1 MPFARQTGS
10 LDNRRTKYPR
20 QAPQS
25 AQNFNAVLIKIEK
38 SLMKAMPERARAGL
52 TATGHLEIRA
62 KTRRILTNANMPPL
76 IDPMLKQGRS
86 RSGTAGALAF
96 FVAGLVIGLGLVSNL
111 GAQFIVGLI
120 ILAVLCFGLMML
132 ARLAENSRTRVTA
145 GEASYRA
152 FFDHAV
158 DGIFRTTPDGHY
170 LAVNQALADI
180 YGYPNPEA
188 LIAGL
193 TDIGAQLYVEHG
205 RREEFGALM
214 QANDVV
220 TNFVS
225 EIHHRSGHRIWISEN
240 ARAVRDWSGE
250 LLCYEGTVEDVT
262 ERFEQD
268 RALRVALRQAE
279 IANKMKAAF
288 LAAMSHELK
297 TPLNAVLGF
306 SEIIR
311 DEILGP
317 VGQAAY
323 RDYAGDIHKSGS
335 RLLAVVNDVLDV
347 SRLEGG
353 LLIID
358 ASPENVLDLAEQAIR
373 LAQSLTQD
381 KRRIKVDIP
390 ADMPSLLVD
399 SRRLSQALGNLIANA
414 VKFTP
419 VAGEVRLA
427 VTRAAD
433 GSVLLT
439 VSDTGIGMAQET
451 IAAAL
456 EPFRQVDGSL
466 ARRFEGAGLGL
477 SISKALAELHG
488 GFLSVQS
495 AVGEGTAVTIA
506 LPPTRICAGPDMAR
520 VA

>member
-1 MPFARQTGS
+1 
-10 LDNRRTKYPR
+10 
-20 QAPQS
+20 
-25 AQNFNAVLIKIEK
+25 
-38 SLMKAMPERARAGL
+38 
-52 TATGHLEIRA
+52 
-62 KTRRILTNANMPPL
+62 MPPL
-76 IDPMLKQGRS
+76 IDPMHKQGRS
-86 RSGTAGALAF
+86 RFGLAGTLAF
-96 FVAGLVIGLGLVSNL
+96 FIAGLVIGLGLVSNL
-111 GAQFIVGLI
+111 GSQFVAGLI
-120 ILAVLCFGLMML
+120 IVAALCFGLFLL
-132 ARLAENSRTRVTA
+132 ARVAENTRTRVTA

-180 YGYPNPEA
+180 YGYANPEA

-193 TDIGAQLYVEHG
+193 TDIGAQLYVETS
-205 RREEFGALM
+205 RREDFSALM

-225 EIHHRSGHRIWISEN
+225 EIYHRSGRRIWISEN

-262 ERFEQD
+262 EKFEQD
-268 RALRVALRQAE
+268 RALRAALRQAE
-279 IANKMKAAF
+279 IANKMKATF

-311 DEILGP
+311 DEVLGP
-317 VGQAAY
+317 VGHDAY
-323 RDYAGDIHKSGS
+323 RDYAGDIHQSGT
-335 RLLAVVNDVLDV
+335 RLLAIINDVLDV

-353 LLIID
+353 LLTID
-358 ASPENVLDLAEQAIR
+358 ARPENMLDLAEQAIK
-373 LAQSLTQD
+373 LARGVTHD
-381 KRRIKVDIP
+381 KRKIEIDVPD
-390 ADMPSLLVD
+390 DMPSLLVD
-399 SRRLSQALGNLIANA
+399 PRRLSQALGNLLANA
-414 VKFTP
+414 LKFTP
-419 VAGEVRLA
+419 EIGQVRVV

-433 GSVLLT
+433 GGALLI
-439 VSDTGIGMAQET
+439 VEDTGIGMAEET

-456 EPFRQVDGSL
+456 EPFRQLDGSL

-477 SISKALAELHG
+477 SIAKALAELHG
-488 GFLSVQS
+488 GTLSVKS
-495 AVGEGTAVTIA
+495 AVGEGTMVTIA
-506 LPPTRICAGPDMAR
+506 LPQTRVCAPFAAAK

>member
-1 MPFARQTGS
+1 MHKP
-10 LDNRRTKYPR
+10 
-20 QAPQS
+20 
-25 AQNFNAVLIKIEK
+25 
-38 SLMKAMPERARAGL
+38 
-52 TATGHLEIRA
+52 
-62 KTRRILTNANMPPL
+62 
-76 IDPMLKQGRS
+76 GRS
-86 RSGTAGALAF
+86 RFGLAGTLGF
-96 FVAGLVIGLGLVSNL
+96 FVAGLVIGLGLVSDL
-111 GAQFIVGLI
+111 GAQFIAGLI
-120 ILAVLCFGLMML
+120 IVAGLCFGLFLL
-132 ARLAENSRTRVTA
+132 ARVAENTRTRVTA

-158 DGIFRTTPDGHY
+158 DGIFRTTADGHY

-180 YGYPNPEA
+180 YGYPNPDA

-193 TDIGAQLYVEHG
+193 TDISAQLYVEVS
-205 RREEFGALM
+205 RREDFRALM

-225 EIHHRSGHRIWISEN
+225 EIYHRSGRRIWISEN

-262 ERFEQD
+262 EKFEQD

-279 IANKMKAAF
+279 IANRMKATF

-311 DEILGP
+311 DEVLGP
-317 VGQAAY
+317 VGHDAY
-323 RDYAGDIHKSGS
+323 RDYAGDIHRSGT
-335 RLLAVVNDVLDV
+335 RLLCIINDVLDV

-353 LLIID
+353 LLTID
-358 ASPENVLDLAEQAIR
+358 ARPEDVQGLAEQAIKQAR
-373 LAQSLTQD
+373 GITQD
-381 KRRIKVDIP
+381 KRQIEIDVP
-390 ADMPSLLVD
+390 ADMPLLLVD
-399 SRRLSQALGNLIANA
+399 PRRISQALGNLLANA
-414 VKFTP
+414 LKFTP
-419 VAGEVRLA
+419 EAGQVRVV

-433 GSVLLT
+433 GGALLM
-439 VSDTGIGMAQET
+439 VEDTGIGMAEET

-456 EPFRQVDGSL
+456 EPFRQLDGSL

-477 SISKALAELHG
+477 SIAKALAELHG
-488 GFLSVQS
+488 GSLSVKS
-495 AVGEGTAVTIA
+495 AVGEGTTVTIA
-506 LPPTRICAGPDMAR
+506 LPPPRLCAQTGAAK

>member
-1 MPFARQTGS
+1 MHKP
-10 LDNRRTKYPR
+10 
-20 QAPQS
+20 
-25 AQNFNAVLIKIEK
+25 
-38 SLMKAMPERARAGL
+38 
-52 TATGHLEIRA
+52 
-62 KTRRILTNANMPPL
+62 
-76 IDPMLKQGRS
+76 GRS
-86 RSGTAGALAF
+86 RFGLAGTLGF
-96 FVAGLVIGLGLVSNL
+96 FVAGLVIGLGLVSDL
-111 GAQFIVGLI
+111 GAQFIAGLI
-120 ILAVLCFGLMML
+120 IVAGLCFGLFLL
-132 ARLAENSRTRVTA
+132 ARVAENTRTRVTA

-158 DGIFRTTPDGHY
+158 DGIFRTTADGHY

-180 YGYPNPEA
+180 YGYPNPDA

-193 TDIGAQLYVEHG
+193 TDISAQLYVEVS
-205 RREEFGALM
+205 RREDFRALM

-225 EIHHRSGHRIWISEN
+225 EIYHRSGRRIWISEN

-262 ERFEQD
+262 EKFEQD

-279 IANKMKAAF
+279 IANRMKATF

-311 DEILGP
+311 DEVLGP
-317 VGQAAY
+317 VGHDAY
-323 RDYAGDIHKSGS
+323 RDYAGDIHRSGT
-335 RLLAVVNDVLDV
+335 RLLSIINDVLDV

-353 LLIID
+353 LLTID
-358 ASPENVLDLAEQAIR
+358 ARPEDVQGLAEQAIKQAR
-373 LAQSLTQD
+373 GITQD
-381 KRRIKVDIP
+381 KRQIEIDVP
-390 ADMPSLLVD
+390 ADMPLLLVD
-399 SRRLSQALGNLIANA
+399 PRRISQALGNLLANA
-414 VKFTP
+414 LKFTP
-419 VAGEVRLA
+419 EAGQVRVV

-433 GSVLLT
+433 GGALLM
-439 VSDTGIGMAQET
+439 VEDTGIGMAEET

-456 EPFRQVDGSL
+456 EPFRQLDGSL

-477 SISKALAELHG
+477 SIAKALAELHG
-488 GFLSVQS
+488 GSLSVKS
-495 AVGEGTAVTIA
+495 AVGEGTTVTIA
-506 LPPTRICAGPDMAR
+506 LPPPRLCAQTGAAK